1 MMTEERSSNNLNIN
15 VIKESYMLNTVSPV
29 FDNDIENFMEDAN
42 RRLETQATLD
52 HYKRLNNN

>member
-29 FDNDIENFMEDAN
+29 FDNDIERVKSFIRDN
-42 RRLETQATLD
+42 T
-52 HYKRLNNN
+52 